1 MKTVLEQLIEVQ
13 NQLDELKLHMRNKE
27 SFEAETESTE
37 FEPCCSDNYCGC
49 GCDEPEVET
58 EMPSEFDSAGFS
70 VEDREPEPK
79 IEFTREQLITFATK
93 LAERMMDKC
102 KEAVTDTNLNADDLV
117 DLSLGYG
124 FQIDVELDQDAIVRS
139 IHDEI
144 DGTIKLDVDS
154 VEDEVKDILDDMDM
168 IQKN

>member
-1 MKTVLEQLIEVQ
+1 MKTVMEQLMEIQDKLDALKAEA
-13 NQLDELKLHMRNKE
+13 NQ
-27 SFEAETESTE
+27 STT
-37 FEPCCSDNYCGC
+37 FTTCCSGVCT
-49 GCDEPEVET
+49 CDEGP
-58 EMPSEFDSAGFS
+58 EFDSAGFS
-70 VEDREPEPK
+70 IEDREPEPK

-144 DGTIKLDVDS
+144 DGTIELDVDS
-154 VEDEVKDILDDMDM
+154 VEDEVRDIMVDMDM

>member
-13 NQLDELKLHMRNKE
+13 NQLDELKLHLRNKE
-27 SFEAETESTE
+27 SFEAKTEVE
-37 FEPCCSDNYCGC
+37 CNGVCGC
-49 GCDEPEVET
+49 GCDEPEI

-70 VEDREPEPK
+70 IADRESEPK

-117 DLSLGYG
+117 DLSMGYG

-144 DGTIKLDVDS
+144 DGTIELDVDS
-154 VEDEVKDILDDMDM
+154 VEDEVRDIMVDMDM

>member
-13 NQLDELKLHMRNKE
+13 NQLDELKLHFKNKE
-27 SFEAETESTE
+27 SFETEVE
-37 FEPCCSDNYCGC
+37 CNGVCGC
-49 GCDEPEVET
+49 GCDEPEI

-70 VEDREPEPK
+70 IADREPEPK
-79 IEFTREQLITFATK
+79 IEFTREQLLEFATK
-93 LAERMMDKC
+93 LAERVIDKC
-102 KEAVTDTNLNADDLV
+102 KEAVIDTNLNADDLV

-144 DGTIKLDVDS
+144 DGTIELDVES

>member
-1 MKTVLEQLIEVQ
+1 MEQLMEIQ
-13 NQLDELKLHMRNKE
+13 DKLDILKSQTQGN
-27 SFEAETESTE
+27 
-37 FEPCCSDNYCGC
+37 
-49 GCDEPEVET
+49 
-58 EMPSEFDSAGFS
+58 EMPSKFDSAGFS

-117 DLSLGYG
+117 DLSMGYG

-144 DGTIKLDVDS
+144 DGTIELDVDS
-154 VEDEVKDILDDMDM
+154 VEDEVRDIMDDMDM

>member
-1 MKTVLEQLIEVQ
+1 
-13 NQLDELKLHMRNKE
+13 
-27 SFEAETESTE
+27 
-37 FEPCCSDNYCGC
+37 
-49 GCDEPEVET
+49 
-58 EMPSEFDSAGFS
+58 MPSEFDSAGFS
-70 VEDREPEPK
+70 IADREPEPK
-79 IEFTREQLITFATK
+79 IEFTREQLITFAIK

-117 DLSLGYG
+117 DLSMGYG

-144 DGTIKLDVDS
+144 DGTIELDVES
-154 VEDEVKDILDDMDM
+154 VEDEVKDIMDDMNM

>member
-13 NQLDELKLHMRNKE
+13 NQLDALKLQVQP
-27 SFEAETESTE
+27 
-37 FEPCCSDNYCGC
+37 EPECNGVCGC

-70 VEDREPEPK
+70 IADHEPEPK
-79 IEFTREQLITFATK
+79 IEFTREQLLEFATK
-93 LAERMMDKC
+93 LAERVIDKC

-144 DGTIKLDVDS
+144 DGTIELDVES
-154 VEDEVKDILDDMDM
+154 VEDEVRDIMVDMDM

>member
-13 NQLDELKLHMRNKE
+13 NQLDELKLHLRNKE
-27 SFEAETESTE
+27 SFEAKTEVE
-37 FEPCCSDNYCGC
+37 CNGVCGC

-70 VEDREPEPK
+70 IADREPEPK

-117 DLSLGYG
+117 DLSMGYG
-124 FQIDVELDQDAIVRS
+124 YQIDVELDTDTIVKN

-144 DGTIKLDVDS
+144 DDTIVLDVDS

>member
-1 MKTVLEQLIEVQ
+1 MEQLMEIQDKLDVLKAEA
-13 NQLDELKLHMRNKE
+13 NQ
-27 SFEAETESTE
+27 STT
-37 FEPCCSDNYCGC
+37 FTTCCSGVCT
-49 GCDEPEVET
+49 CDEGP
-58 EMPSEFDSAGFS
+58 EFDSAGFS
-70 VEDREPEPK
+70 ATDREPETK
-79 IEFTREQLITFATK
+79 FEFTREQLITFATK

-117 DLSLGYG
+117 DLSMGYG

-144 DGTIKLDVDS
+144 DGTIELDVDS
-154 VEDEVKDILDDMDM
+154 VEDEVRDIMTEMDM